1 MNNFYFKK
9 NKILYLLF
17 GLIFT
22 STIENTFAEEI
33 FNPAFLTDGHSSDI
47 IISDLSISCFFH
59 FIKEVN
65 YIVKKYISIIYKITE
80 KNNSPPKT
88 IIK

>member
-1 MNNFYFKK
+1 M
-9 NKILYLLF
+9 IIGEH
-17 GLIFT
+17 GLI
-22 STIENTFAEEI
+22 IGKMN
-33 FNPAFLTDGHSSDI
+33 I

>member
-47 IISDLSISCFFH
+47 IISDLSKFNQKNINRL
-59 FIKEVN
+59 V
-65 YIVKKYISIIYKITE
+65 YIVLKF
-80 KNNSPPKT
+80 
-88 IIK
+88 